1 MNKDLENLINEFR
14 TGYNSWNSLLPEG
27 NNFEWRLIIN
37 STEYKLNRFDPKIT
51 NFKSEWSLWEML
63 RGSSNLIV
71 SGDEKIILEF
81 FKPQIREKK
90 LKEILK

>member
-27 NNFEWRLIIN
+27 NHFEWKFIIN
-37 STEYKLNRFDPKIT
+37 STEYKLNRFDPKII
-51 NFKSEWSLWEML
+51 NFKSEWSLWEIL
-63 RGSSNLIV
+63 KGSSNLIV

-81 FKPQIREKK
+81 FKPQIRDKK